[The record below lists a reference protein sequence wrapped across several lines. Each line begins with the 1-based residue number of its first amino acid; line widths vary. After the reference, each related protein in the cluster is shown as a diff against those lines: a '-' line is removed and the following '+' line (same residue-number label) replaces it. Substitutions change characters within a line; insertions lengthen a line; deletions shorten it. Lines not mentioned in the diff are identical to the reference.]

1 LSAAAA
7 TGGNGVTPVVDVEP
21 RAPIISARN
30 PMNAMVTL
38 SGSRQLPSL
47 GLGTW
52 RLGESTTR
60 RKSETA
66 AVRLAL
72 DMGWRVIDTAEMYGD
87 GGAEEIVGD
96 AVGAALRTGSVSR
109 DELFVVS
116 KVYPHNATARGT
128 AAACERSLA
137 RLGLDHLDAYLLH
150 WRGSVPLAEIVDAL
164 EDLRS
169 RGRIRSWGV
178 SNFDL
183 ADMHEL
189 HEVPGGKNCVT
200 NQIYYSLGSR
210 GPGFELVPWLQ
221 AHGIMTMA
229 YSPID
234 QGALARSGVLT
245 KIAARRGV
253 TSAQL
258 ALAWLTGQAGVMAI
272 PKAAGEAHLREN
284 FASKELVLTDADRA
298 EIDAA
303 FAPPRRAS
311 ALAMR

>member
-1 LSAAAA
+1 
-7 TGGNGVTPVVDVEP
+7 
-21 RAPIISARN
+21 
-30 PMNAMVTL
+30 MNAMVTL

-52 RLGESTTR
+52 RMGESAAQ

-72 DMGWRVIDTAEMYGD
+72 DTGWRVIDTAEMYGD
-87 GGAEEIVGD
+87 GRAEEIVGA
-96 AVGAALRTGSVSR
+96 AVGAALRGGGLAR
-109 DELFVVS
+109 DDLFVVS

-128 AAACERSLA
+128 AQACERSLA

-150 WRGSVPLAEIVDAL
+150 WRGSVPLEETVAAL
-164 EDLRS
+164 EDLRE
-169 RGRIRSWGV
+169 RGRIRAWGV

-189 HEVPGGKNCVT
+189 LAVPGGKNCVT
-200 NQIYYSLGSR
+200 NQIYYSLGAR
-210 GPGFELVPWLQ
+210 GPQFELVPWLQ
-221 AHGIMTMA
+221 RHGIVTMA

-234 QGALARSGVLT
+234 QGALARSGALRKLASRLGATPVQ
-245 KIAARRGV
+245 I
-253 TSAQL
+253 
-258 ALAWLTGQAGVMAI
+258 ALAWLTGQADVMAI

-284 FASKELVLTDADRA
+284 FASQSLVLTEADQV

-303 FAPPRRAS
+303 FPPPKRAS